1 MEKEFLYNLPIYG
14 DILAISILQL
24 IQKNPGVTVA
34 AVERN
39 LCGLKMKKKI
49 KDVDYSGKFRLL
61 PRRDVLEMIDRLMDM
76 QLVIKTQAG
85 FSRQFTLMLTE
96 N

>member
-39 LCGLKMKKKI
+39 LCGLQWKVPAAAM
-49 KDVDYSGKFRLL
+49 
-61 PRRDVLEMIDRLMDM
+61 P
-76 QLVIKTQAG
+76 
-85 FSRQFTLMLTE
+85 
-96 N
+96 

>member
-39 LCGLKMKKKI
+39 LCELKMKKKI
-49 KDVDYSGKFRLL
+49 N
-61 PRRDVLEMIDRLMDM
+61 I
-76 QLVIKTQAG
+76 IKKI
-85 FSRQFTLMLTE
+85 
-96 N
+96 NKI